1 MKISV
6 KLLEE
11 MKVGDILTACI
22 KKELHGLVVDFNIE
36 WHEGV
41 PYEVSWTC

>member
-6 KLLEE
+6 KVLSE
-11 MKVGDILTACI
+11 MKVGDIFTACI
-22 KKELHGLVVDFNIE
+22 KKELHGMMVDFNIE

-41 PYEVSWTC
+41 PYQVSYV